1 MPCNALSIKWCH
13 TSARCEN
20 VRRADISS
28 ICSSCTPALQGIS
41 IPTLTCRSSK
51 WLHLT
56 SLQKYELLIGLL
68 YNLYV
73 YDDLSKSREIS
84 ERLTLNTD
92 DLSEDFELHH
102 KRYYARQDPS
112 PHQKITTT
120 DTLPHKIQHPQW
132 AKPRNSAL
140 VHSTCVSVKNLDW
153 HIWISTAHCTL
164 GHLEFQSPHRWMICW
179 IRRSWD

>member
-41 IPTLTCRSSK
+41 IPTLTFCLLK
-51 WLHLT
+51 WLAV
-56 SLQKYELLIGLL
+56 QKYELLIGLL

-120 DTLPHKIQHPQW
+120 DTLPHQIPHLDW
-132 AKPRNSAL
+132 AKPRYSAL

-153 HIWISTAHCTL
+153 HIWISTARCAL